1 MSIKYVMM
9 AAILMGSLNATAK
22 DYHYTTV
29 PGDAMKTRIYTLDNG
44 LKVYMSVNKE
54 KPRLQA
60 NIAVKTGSRNDPAE
74 TTGLAHYL
82 EHLMFKGTTH
92 FGTTDAVKEKPYLDE
107 ITRRY
112 EAYRKLTDPAQRKQA
127 YHEIDS
133 VSQLAAKYN
142 IPNEY
147 DKLMASIGSEG
158 SNAYT
163 SNDVTCYV
171 ENIPNNEI
179 ENWAK
184 VQSDR
189 FQNMVIRGFHTE
201 LEAVYEEKNI
211 TMASDGDKEWAA
223 LWKLLTPTHPYGTQ
237 TTIGEQE
244 HLKNPSIVNIQ
255 NYFHQYYV
263 PNNVAIVLAGDFD
276 PDQTIGIIDKYFGGW
291 KKSDKVVRPEFAPQP
306 EITAVR
312 DTSVVGQD
320 AENLMMAWR
329 FKGANQGQGD
339 ILDLIGSIMNNG
351 KAGLLDIDL
360 EQKMKVQGVSCGT
373 DAQHDYTAFLIEGTP
388 LKDQKLEEVRSL
400 ILEEMGKLRRG
411 EFSDDLLSAII
422 ANNKLDYF
430 KALDSNNYRAS
441 QMGNAFINDQ
451 DWEEVANQLERQS
464 KITKKDIV
472 EFAQK
477 YLRDDNFVCV
487 YKRMGEDKT
496 LKKIEKP
503 AITPIP
509 ANREYESDFLKEVR
523 NAKVTPIEPQFLDFK
538 KDLTVGKTTKNIPL
552 IYKQNTQDG
561 LFNLVFRYEF
571 GDEDDLRYGTAA
583 QYLNYIGTKKLNVS
597 DIKKAFYKLACNYG
611 VSTTDKTLQISLNG
625 LNENLPAAL
634 NLLEDVLHNAKAD
647 KDTWAQYIGQLEKGR
662 ADRKTDQKINFNY
675 LWAYGRYGKYNSQR
689 NELSPDDLRKAN
701 PQEYI
706 DLLGGLSNL
715 QHTVLYYG
723 PYTEAQLNKL
733 LAKEHKTPKTL
744 AAVPQG
750 KKYQLEETPQTEI
763 LVAPY
768 EAKNIYL
775 RQYHNEGK
783 QWKPEYAPVEAL
795 FNEYFGGGMNTVV
808 FQELRETRGLAYNA
822 SAYYASPSRKGESE
836 YFYTHIISQND
847 KMMDCINVF
856 KEIVD
861 TMPQN
866 QAAFDLAKQSLIK
879 SYQSARTTKFGV
891 ISSYLYYKNLGLDY
905 DLSKDIYYALPN
917 LTLQDIVKFE
927 QENMVNKPY
936 RMVILGDEK
945 NLDMK
950 ALEKI
955 APVKRLSQEEIFGY

>member
-1 MSIKYVMM
+1 MKLKYVMM
-9 AAILMGSLNATAK
+9 AAILMGAMNATAK

-92 FGTTDAVKEKPYLDE
+92 FGTTDVAKEKPYLDE

-112 EAYRKLTDPAQRKQA
+112 ESYRKLTDPTQRKQA

-133 VSQLAAKYN
+133 ISQLAAKYN

-163 SNDVTCYV
+163 SNDVTCYT

-184 VQSDR
+184 IQSDR
-189 FQNMVIRGFHTE
+189 FLNMVIRGFHTE

-223 LWKLLTPTHPYGTQ
+223 MWKLLTPTHPYGTQ

-276 PDQTIGIIDKYFGGW
+276 PDKTIEIIDKYFGDW

-312 DTSVVGQD
+312 DTSVIGKD
-320 AENLMMAWR
+320 AENVMMAWR
-329 FKGANQGQGD
+329 FKGANQGEDD
-339 ILDLIGSIMNNG
+339 ILDIISEVLNNG
-351 KAGLLDIDL
+351 KAGLFDVDL
-360 EQKMKVQGVSCGT
+360 EQKMKVQGVGVGA
-373 DAQHDYTAFLIEGTP
+373 DALHDYSAFLIEGMP
-388 LKDQKLEEVRSL
+388 NKGQKLEEVRSL

-411 EFSDDLLSAII
+411 EFSDDLLTSII
-422 ANNKLDYF
+422 ANKKLSYY
-430 KALDSNNYRAS
+430 KSLDNNNYRAS
-441 QMGNAFINDQ
+441 LMGDAFINDQ
-451 DWEEVANQLERQS
+451 DWAQVATQLERQA
-464 KITKKDIV
+464 KLTKKEIV

-487 YKRMGEDKT
+487 YKRMGEDTT

-509 ANREYESDFLKEVR
+509 ANREYESNFLKEVK
-523 NAKVTPIEPQFLDFK
+523 NAKVEPIQPQFLDFK
-538 KDLTVGKTTKNIPL
+538 KDLTVGKTSKNIPL
-552 IYKQNTQDG
+552 VYKQNTQDD
-561 LFNLVFRYEF
+561 LFNLTFYYDF
-571 GDEDDLRYGTAA
+571 GKEDDLRYSYAA
-583 QYLNYIGTKKLNVS
+583 YYLDYIGTDKMGVS

-611 VSTTDKTLQISLNG
+611 VYVGDKNIQITLNG

-634 NLLEDVLHNAKAD
+634 KLLEDVLHHAKAD
-647 KDTWAQYIGQLEKGR
+647 KQTWEQYIQQTEKSR
-662 ADRKTDQKINFNY
+662 QDAKTDQQTNFMY
-675 LWAYGRYGKYNSQR
+675 LWNYGRYGTYNPLR
-689 NELSPDDLRKAN
+689 NVTSIEDLRKAN
-701 PQEYI
+701 PQDYI
-706 DLLGGLSNL
+706 DLLGGLDNL
-715 QHTVLYYG
+715 QHTILYYG
-723 PYTEAQLNKL
+723 PYSEKQLSSL
-733 LAKEHKTPKTL
+733 LAKEHKTSKTL

-750 KKYQLEETPQTEI
+750 KKYQLIETPQTDI
-763 LVAPY
+763 LVAPFD
-768 EAKNIYL
+768 AKNIYL

-783 QWKPEYAPVEAL
+783 QWKPEYAPVEAI

-822 SAYYASPSRKGESE
+822 SARYVSPIRKNEPE
-836 YFYTHIISQND
+836 QFYTHIISQSD
-847 KMMDCINVF
+847 KMMDCIKVF

-866 QAAFDLAKQSLIK
+866 QAAFDLAKQSLFK
-879 SYQSARTTKFGV
+879 SYQSSRITKFGV
-891 ISSYLYYKNLGLDY
+891 LNAYMSYKNLGIDY
-905 DLSKDIYYALPN
+905 DLNKTIYEALPS

-927 QENMVNKPY
+927 QENMAKKPY
-936 RMVILGDEK
+936 RMMILGNEK
-945 NLDMK
+945 DLDMK

-955 APVKRLSQEEIFGY
+955 APVKKLSQEEVFGY

>member
-1 MSIKYVMM
+1 MNLKHVMM
-9 AAILMGSLNATAK
+9 ATLLMGTLNATAK

-92 FGTTDAVKEKPYLDE
+92 FGTTDAAKEKPYLDE
-107 ITRRY
+107 ITKRY
-112 EAYRKLTDPAQRKQA
+112 ESYRKLTDPAQRKQA

-133 VSQLAAKYN
+133 ISQLAAKYN

-163 SNDVTCYV
+163 SNDITCYV

-184 VQSDR
+184 IQSDR

-211 TMASDGDKEWAA
+211 SMGSDGNKEWAA

-276 PDQTIGIIDKYFGGW
+276 PDQTIAIIDKYFGGW
-291 KKSDKVVRPEFAPQP
+291 KKSDKVVRPEFAPQA

-320 AENLMMAWR
+320 AENVILAWR
-329 FKGANQGQGD
+329 FNGANEFQSDVYD
-339 ILDLIGSIMNNG
+339 IIDNILANG
-351 KAGLLDIDL
+351 KAGLFDIDL
-360 EQKMKVQGVSCGT
+360 EQKMKVQGIGT
-373 DAQHDYTAFLIEGTP
+373 GSDNLHDYSTFLVEGVPNQGQT
-388 LKDQKLEEVRSL
+388 LEEVRSL

-411 EFSDDLLSAII
+411 EFSDNLLPAVI
-422 ANNKLDYF
+422 ANKKLDFY
-430 KALDSNNYRAS
+430 KSLDSNDNRAS
-441 QMGNAFINDQ
+441 MMGDAFINDQ
-451 DWEEVANQLERQS
+451 DWEKVATQLERQS
-464 KITKKDIV
+464 KLTKKDIV
-472 EFAQK
+472 DFANK

-487 YKRMGEDKT
+487 YKRMGEDST

-503 AITPIP
+503 IITPIP

-523 NAKVTPIEPQFLDFK
+523 NSKVTPIEPQFLDFK

-552 IYKQNTQDG
+552 LYKQNTQDG

-571 GDEDDLRYGTAA
+571 GDEDDLRYGYAA
-583 QYLNYIGTKKLNVS
+583 DYLNYIGTKKMGVS
-597 DIKKAFYKLACNYG
+597 DIKEAFYKLACNYG
-611 VSTTDKTLQISLNG
+611 VATTDKTLQISLNG
-625 LNENLPAAL
+625 LNENLSAAL
-634 NLLEDVLHNAKAD
+634 NLLENVIHNAKAD
-647 KDTWAQYIGQLEKGR
+647 KDSWSQYVDQIEKSR
-662 ADRKTDQKINFNY
+662 QDAKTDQKTNFNY
-675 LWAYGRYGKYNSQR
+675 LWAYGKYGKYNSYR
-689 NELSPDDLRKAN
+689 NATSTADLKKVD
-701 PQEYI
+701 PQAYI
-706 DLLGGLSNL
+706 DLLAGLGNIE
-715 QHTVLYYG
+715 HTILYYG

-733 LAKEHKTPKTL
+733 LAKEHKTAKTL
-744 AAVPQG
+744 SAVPQG
-750 KKYQLEETPQTEI
+750 KKYQLEETPKTEI
-763 LVAPY
+763 LIAPY

-822 SAYYASPSRKGESE
+822 SAMYCDAERKGEPE
-836 YFYTHIISQND
+836 YFFTHIISQND

-891 ISSYLYYKNLGLDY
+891 ISAYIYYKNLGLDY
-905 DLSKDIYYALPN
+905 DLRKSIYEALPS
-917 LTLQDIVKFE
+917 LTLQDVVKFE
-927 QENMVNKPY
+927 KENMVGKPY

-945 NLDMK
+945 NLDIK

-955 APVKRLSQEEIFGY
+955 APVKRLTQEEVFGY

>member
-1 MSIKYVMM
+1 MKLKYVMM

-92 FGTTDAVKEKPYLDE
+92 FGTTDVAKEKPYLDE

-112 EAYRKLTDPAQRKQA
+112 ESYRKLTDPALRKQA

-329 FKGANQGQGD
+329 FKGANQGEGD
-339 ILDLIGSIMNNG
+339 ILDLIGHILSNG
-351 KAGLLDIDL
+351 KAGLFDIDL
-360 EQKMKVQGVSCGT
+360 NQTMKVQGVDCGSEEL
-373 DAQHDYTAFLIEGTP
+373 HDYSTFLVEGMP
-388 LKDQKLEEVRSL
+388 NQGQKLEEVRAL
-400 ILEEMGKLRRG
+400 ILEEMKKLREG
-411 EFSDDLLSAII
+411 KFSDDLLPAVI
-422 ANNKLDYF
+422 ANKKLDYY
-430 KALDSNNYRAS
+430 KALDNNEYRATA
-441 QMGNAFINDQ
+441 MGNAFINDQ
-451 DWEEVANQLERQS
+451 DWEQVSNQLERQS

-477 YLRDDNFVCV
+477 YLRNDNFVCV

-509 ANREYESDFLKEVR
+509 ANREYESAFLKEVK
-523 NAKVTPIEPQFLDFK
+523 NSKVTPIEPQFLDFK
-538 KDLTVGKTTKNIPL
+538 KDLTIGKTTKNIPL

-571 GDEDDLRYGTAA
+571 GNEDDLRYGYAA
-583 QYLNYIGTKKLNVS
+583 DYLNYIGTKKMGVS
-597 DIKKAFYKLACNYG
+597 DINEAFYKLACNYG
-611 VSTTDKTLQISLNG
+611 VSASDKNIQITLNG

-634 NLLEDVLHNAKAD
+634 KLLEDVLHNAKTD
-647 KDTWAQYIGQLEKGR
+647 KESWAQYIEQVQKGR
-662 ADRKTDQKINFNY
+662 EDAKTDQKTNFNY
-675 LWAYGRYGKYNSQR
+675 LWAYGRYGKYNPYR
-689 NELSPDDLRKAN
+689 NDYSIDKLKQAN

-706 DLLGGLSNL
+706 DLLGGLSNIE
-715 QHTVLYYG
+715 HTILYYG

-733 LAKEHKTPKTL
+733 LAKEHKTAKTL

-750 KKYQLEETPQTEI
+750 KKYKLEETPQTEI
-763 LVAPY
+763 LIAPY

-822 SAYYASPSRKGESE
+822 SAMYCDATFKGEPE
-836 YFYTHIISQND
+836 YFFTHIISQND

-905 DLSKDIYYALPN
+905 DLRKDIYYALPK

-927 QENMVNKPY
+927 KENIVNKPY

-950 ALEKI
+950 SLEKI
-955 APVKRLSQEEIFGY
+955 APVKRLTQEEIFGY